1 MYVLKLNNIDT
12 HMNQYEE
19 LVKLFLN
26 PADFKIV
33 TGTDNVSESEI
44 LEDAGT
50 SAHGAGSSEPAV
62 QNIVREFDFNGD
74 KNKIKREIYHYLSE
88 VTGEKPKWG
97 ILTGIRPVKLAGELY
112 ESMKAEF
119 ASNGHSADGA
129 SSVRAAVKQHLQT
142 EYLISDEK
150 SNLILDMY
158 EYQQEHLGK
167 PPANSAGI
175 YIGIPFCPTRCLY
188 CSFTSNQVSCDKYEG
203 YLEALFKE
211 ISFVGEGMKRDGI
224 TVESIYIGGGTPT
237 SLNDDQLDRLLSH
250 IKDSFDLSSSK
261 EFTVEAGRPDTFT
274 PEKLEVLK
282 KHGVERISINPQTMH
297 DETLVTIGRD
307 HTVQQTR
314 DAFKMAYGCGIPVV
328 NADLIAGLPDEDVD
342 DFLESL
348 KEVMEFGPENI
359 TLHTLAVKR
368 SSRLKEMDENF
379 HYKQPRL
386 TEEMLVKAKEIL
398 TAAGY
403 RPYYLYRQ
411 KHTAG
416 STENIG
422 YCKNDT
428 LSLYNVRIMEEAQSI
443 IALGAGGITKV
454 YYPEE
459 NRLERVPNVSNYEIY
474 IERIE
479 EMLDR
484 KAKNLFQEVTLC

>member
-1 MYVLKLNNIDT
+1 MYVLKLENINT

-26 PADFKIV
+26 PAEFRVI
-33 TGTDNVSESEI
+33 TD
-44 LEDAGT
+44 EDDDT
-50 SAHGAGSSEPAV
+50 EYE
-62 QNIVREFDFNGD
+62 NIRVFSFDGD
-74 KNKIKREIYHYLSE
+74 KNKIKREIYQYLSE
-88 VTGEKPKWG
+88 ITGEKPKWG

-112 ESMKAEF
+112 DAM
-119 ASNGHSADGA
+119 GDRG
-129 SSVRAAVKQHLQT
+129 SVKTHLHE

-150 SNLILDMY
+150 ADLILDMY
-158 EYQQEHLGK
+158 EYQQKHLGK
-167 PPANSAGI
+167 PPVNSAGV

-188 CSFTSNQVSCDKYEG
+188 CSFTSNQVKPEKYEG
-203 YLEALFKE
+203 YLDALFTE
-211 ISFVGEGMKRDGI
+211 ITFVGEGMKRDGI
-224 TVESIYIGGGTPT
+224 TVESVYIGGGTPT
-237 SLNDDQLDRLLSH
+237 SLNADQMDRLLTH
-250 IKDSFDLSSSK
+250 VRNSFDLSQSR

-314 DAFKMAYGCGIPVV
+314 EAFEMASACGIPVV
-328 NADLIAGLPDEDVD
+328 NADLIAGLPGEDAD
-342 DFLESL
+342 DFIESL
-348 KEVMEFGPENI
+348 NGVLEYGPENI

-368 SSRLKEMDENF
+368 SSRLKELDENF
-379 HYKQPRL
+379 HYRQPSL
-386 TEEMLVKAKEIL
+386 TEEMLTRAREIL

-479 EMLDR
+479 EMLER
-484 KAKNLFQEVTLC
+484 KSKDLFQEVTLC